1 MLFGMIILF
10 IVISQ
15 QKAARGVAFGHEASY
30 IALIG
35 FLISLCA
42 WMSNNNMIQEN
53 IIFDD
58 NVLFYFCIPPIV
70 FASGYNMRRKRFFQ
84 NFTNIMIFGV
94 LGTLVTYILFAC
106 FTIWIH
112 SYDWMTMYN
121 ATTGEWQ
128 PLVLSTPEILL
139 MSSLL
144 CSTDVI
150 AAISMVKYEEQPTLF
165 SLLFGEGIV
174 NDAVAIILFNTVLK
188 FFFGETE
195 VEITW
200 TAPFEIFGDF
210 CILGAGSIAI
220 GLVYGLIASI
230 MFKKMRSLTLSSA
243 VECLIIFCIAYM
255 AYVTAEL
262 AAMSGI
268 IALLTSGVVMAHYAW
283 YSLSSQGQHGSYLV
297 FQTLGLLMQAF
308 IFSYLGVSFF
318 SFASLD
324 WSPALILVMFGIVII
339 GRMGGTVGL
348 IGLLRLCGYDSG
360 IAWKEVFFIGYAGLI
375 RGAIAFG
382 LVLRIDGG
390 DVQHRSVIVTT
401 CLTLVVFTT
410 VFFGA
415 TVGSMQ
421 AFLFPKEHLQED
433 VDSHASEHSA
443 ALHPN
448 EEKEEADGDQG
459 STRTSR
465 KLGCCL
471 RTWVKLDEWILR
483 DLLIYNY
490 KPEVRKN

>member
-1 MLFGMIILF
+1 M
-10 IVISQ
+10 
-15 QKAARGVAFGHEASY
+15 
-30 IALIG
+30 
-35 FLISLCA
+35 
-42 WMSNNNMIQEN
+42 
-53 IIFDD
+53 
-58 NVLFYFCIPPIV
+58 
-70 FASGYNMRRKRFFQ
+70 
-84 NFTNIMIFGV
+84 
-94 LGTLVTYILFAC
+94 
-106 FTIWIH
+106 
-112 SYDWMTMYN
+112 
-121 ATTGEWQ
+121 
-128 PLVLSTPEILL
+128 
-139 MSSLL
+139 
-144 CSTDVI
+144 
-150 AAISMVKYEEQPTLF
+150 
-165 SLLFGEGIV
+165 
-174 NDAVAIILFNTVLK
+174 AIILFNTVLK

-220 GLVYGLIASI
+220 GLVYGLIASV

-348 IGLLRLCGYDSG
+348 IGLLRFCGYESG
-360 IAWKEVFFIGYAGLI
+360 IAWKEVFFIGHAGLI

-448 EEKEEADGDQG
+448 EEKEEADADQG
-459 STRTSR
+459 SARSSR
-465 KLGCCL
+465 RLGCCL

-490 KPEVRKN
+490 KPELRKSQQLFFDMYDQKADEVATIIKTAALDDTGDDAKSDNSAAIRRQVHALKRRGSKLMAPIATTAINADNDDKFNRALDDEKFRKQTEEAAVTDRL

>member
-1 MLFGMIILF
+1 
-10 IVISQ
+10 
-15 QKAARGVAFGHEASY
+15 
-30 IALIG
+30 
-35 FLISLCA
+35 
-42 WMSNNNMIQEN
+42 
-53 IIFDD
+53 
-58 NVLFYFCIPPIV
+58 
-70 FASGYNMRRKRFFQ
+70 
-84 NFTNIMIFGV
+84 MIFGI
-94 LGTLVTYILFAC
+94 LGTLVTYILFCALA
-106 FTIWIH
+106 IWIH

-121 ATTGEWQ
+121 STTGEWQ

-188 FFFGETE
+188 FFFGAEE

-200 TAPFEIFGDF
+200 TAPFAILGDF
-210 CILGAGSIAI
+210 LLLGFGSLAI
-220 GLVYGLIASI
+220 GLLYGVVASLL
-230 MFKKMRSLTLSSA
+230 FKHMRSLTTSST
-243 VECLIIFCIAYM
+243 VECLMIFLIAYM
-255 AYVTAEL
+255 AYVTAEM
-262 AAMSGI
+262 AAFSGI

-297 FQTLGLLMQAF
+297 FQTLGLLMQGF

-324 WSPALILVMFGIVII
+324 WSPSLILVMFGIVII
-339 GRMGGTVGL
+339 GRFGGTLGL
-348 IGLLRLCGYDSG
+348 IGLLKLCGYDSG
-360 IAWKEVFFIGYAGLI
+360 IQWKEVFFIGYAGLI

-390 DVQHRSVIVTT
+390 DVEHRSVIVTT

-410 VFFGA
+410 IFFGA

-421 AFLFPKEHLQED
+421 AYLFPKD
-433 VDSHASEHSA
+433 
-443 ALHPN
+443 
-448 EEKEEADGDQG
+448 
-459 STRTSR
+459 
-465 KLGCCL
+465 
-471 RTWVKLDEWILR
+471 
-483 DLLIYNY
+483 
-490 KPEVRKN
+490 